1 MRLCSQ
7 EFRHRKDGDRFNLS
21 KYCKTANV
29 VIKPTKG
36 TAVLWYNFLLDDK
49 SGWIGERDDRSLH
62 GGCDIKE
69 GIKYMANN
77 WIPAPDSD
85 SADLESNYLTA
96 SDEDVEDDIDL
107 FTFK

>member
-1 MRLCSQ
+1 
-7 EFRHRKDGDRFNLS
+7 
-21 KYCKTANV
+21 
-29 VIKPTKG
+29 
-36 TAVLWYNFLLDDK
+36 
-49 SGWIGERDDRSLH
+49 
-62 GGCDIKE
+62 
-69 GIKYMANN
+69 MANN